1 MRTAITVTLCW
12 TVLSVLLSAAPAR
25 AQPNDYAIGPG
36 DLLQISVSGYQE
48 LAINARVSENGTIS
62 FPYLKPLTVVG
73 KSSSGVETLIAQSL
87 TQGEII
93 KNPQVSVLV
102 VDYQSQ
108 MASVMGQVNKP
119 GQFPLMTSRRV
130 IDLLAQAGGPIVGQA
145 GVPNT
150 GVAGGEATLMRAD
163 GSSLKID
170 LGALFGG
177 DQSQNVNV
185 AGGDTIYVPRAP
197 QFYVYGEVQKAGV
210 YQLQRQMT
218 VAQAISAGGGLTPRG
233 SDRLILLKR
242 RDEHGNEYQTS
253 VRNTELLQPDDVIV
267 VKQSLF

>member
-1 MRTAITVTLCW
+1 MRAALTAGLCW
-12 TVLSVLLSAAPAR
+12 TVLSIALSAAPAQ

-48 LAINARVSENGTIS
+48 LAINARVSESGTIS
-62 FPYLKPLTVVG
+62 FPYLAPLAVAG
-73 KSSSGVETLIAQSL
+73 ESSSGVETLIAQRL
-87 TQGEII
+87 TQGRII

-119 GQFPLMTSRRV
+119 GQYPLITSRRV
-130 IDLLAQAGGPIVGQA
+130 IDLLAEAGGPIVGQA

-150 GVAGGEATLMRAD
+150 GVAGDQATLVRRD
-163 GSSLKID
+163 GSSVKID
-170 LGALFGG
+170 LGALFAG
-177 DQSQNVNV
+177 DKSQNVAV
-185 AGGDTIYVPRAP
+185 AGGDTIYVPRAA

-218 VAQAISAGGGLTPRG
+218 VAQAISAGGGLTTRG
-233 SDRLILLKR
+233 SDRRILLRR

-253 VRNTELLQPDDVIV
+253 VKSSDLVQPDDVLF
-267 VKQSLF
+267 VKQRLF